1 MTGVQTCALPI
12 FNRQWDNWWMIYR
25 TPAGRIDS
33 RGLFNEISSK
43 LYDIENPVYTV
54 HVSEDI

>member
-1 MTGVQTCALPI
+1 MVTNQSY
-12 FNRQWDNWWMIYR
+12 NWWMIYR
-25 TPAGRIDS
+25 TPAGRIDR

-54 HVSEDI
+54 HVSKDI